1 MGRGA
6 EWGLVGR
13 RFTDSSNPLDL
24 SGGTPGACRQGCLR
38 SLVAQWANC
47 CKASCPQGRNY
58 EQLTNMPGLYSVRA
72 SRSYRF
78 VFALTDG
85 IAEPIA
91 VGPHDQAYGDA
102 VRRHR
107 RGRN

>member
-1 MGRGA
+1 
-6 EWGLVGR
+6 
-13 RFTDSSNPLDL
+13 
-24 SGGTPGACRQGCLR
+24 
-38 SLVAQWANC
+38 
-47 CKASCPQGRNY
+47 
-58 EQLTNMPGLYSVRA
+58 MPGLYSVRA